1 MKTGRRA
8 TLGRKMDIDIF
19 QLPGILWRRK
29 HYIVLAVIG
38 CVAVA
43 AAYVATLKPVYTSVA
58 ELLLDPA
65 GLSVNGGDIA
75 SPQVSTAQD
84 QSNLD
89 SQIYVVLS
97 RNTMDAVVQKLDLFK
112 DPFFVGKN
120 PPATERDAAVAA
132 AGALKQRLKVERA
145 GQSLVLSISATHS
158 DPAKAA
164 QIANAVAAAYLKQ
177 VEDARS
183 DAARR
188 ASNAFQVQASELR
201 DRVLKA
207 ELAVENFKSEN
218 GLVSTG
224 ERGLVVDQQLA
235 GINDQLIAARA
246 AEEQQRTIYEQAQK
260 LNVAAVEAGAIPEV
274 LQSVTMGQLRDR
286 YTQLLDR
293 QTQLSATLG
302 SGHPQLRTIR
312 SQVANMQ
319 QSISQELE
327 RIRQSMKSSYDRAA
341 ANTRALSERLDTMAK
356 SSFDS
361 DEAQIKMRQLENEA
375 DAVRAVY
382 KTFLSRAEEL
392 GQQQT
397 VNTNNSRIITEAT
410 PNPKSQTVLKLI
422 VLAAAALFGTALG
435 TALAVVRE
443 VAGRL
448 LTRPAPAPA
457 QSDLPLIARIP
468 VAEPRDKSRSTIMFF
483 LPTKVR
489 HAPEITSRR
498 HLGVLKSAENLLETF
513 HDHLPARIAFV
524 GIGEVTNAT
533 SVVSEIVQAL
543 IDCGQEV
550 VFAPGHLQDRRR
562 SFNRMGGYGRTGH
575 GFDDHGSDD
584 ELPLQDILQYER
596 LTIPAK
602 ARYGGRPT
610 YSHFIERSDFQN
622 NQLVLINAT
631 GSSVQEYVP
640 SILEECDAF
649 VVICEDGN
657 IDKADLRRFE
667 ATSRPWRDRAL
678 GQIIIEP

>member
-1 MKTGRRA
+1 MGRRT

-29 HYIVLAVIG
+29 HYILLGIIG
-38 CVAVA
+38 CVGA
-43 AAYVATLKPVYTSVA
+43 AALYVATLKPLYTSSA

-75 SPQVSTAQD
+75 SPQASTVQD

-89 SQIYVVLS
+89 SQIYVVMS
-97 RNTMDAVVQKLDLFK
+97 RNTMDAVVDKLDLFK

-120 PPATERDAAVAA
+120 PPATEREAAVAA

-145 GQSLVLSISATHS
+145 GQSLVLAISATHS
-158 DPAKAA
+158 DPTKAA

-188 ASNAFQVQASELR
+188 ASSAFQVQAAELR

-246 AEEQQRTIYEQAQK
+246 TEEQQRTIYEQAQR

-274 LQSVTMGQLRDR
+274 LQSVSMGQLRDR

-327 RIRQSMKSSYDRAA
+327 RIRQSMKSNYDRAA
-341 ANTRALSERLDTMAK
+341 ANTRALTERLDAMAK

-410 PNPKSQTVLKLI
+410 PNLKSQTVLKLVI
-422 VLAAAALFGTALG
+422 LAAAALFGTALG
-435 TALAVVRE
+435 TGLAVARE
-443 VAGRL
+443 IGGRL
-448 LTRPAPAPA
+448 LRRPAPQAA
-457 QSDLPLIARIP
+457 QPDLPLIARIP
-468 VAEPRDKSRSTIMFF
+468 VAEPGDKPRGTIMFF
-483 LPTKVR
+483 LPSKAKN
-489 HAPEITSRR
+489 APEITSRR

-513 HDHLPARIAFV
+513 HDHLPARVAFV
-524 GIGEVTNAT
+524 GIGEMSYA
-533 SVVSEIVQAL
+533 SGVVSEIVQAL

-550 VFAPGHLQDRRR
+550 VFAPGNLQDRRR
-562 SFNRMGGYGRTGH
+562 SSSRIGGYGRTRH
-575 GFDDHGSDD
+575 DVDDYGSNGD
-584 ELPLQDILQYER
+584 LPLQDILQYER

-610 YSHFIERSDFQN
+610 YSHFIERTDFQD

-631 GSSVQEYVP
+631 SGSLQDYVP
-640 SILEECDAF
+640 AILEECDAF
-649 VVICEDGN
+649 VVICEDGK
-657 IDKADLRRFE
+657 IDKTALRQFE
-667 ATSRPWRDRAL
+667 ATSGPWRDRAL
-678 GQIIIEP
+678 GQIILEP